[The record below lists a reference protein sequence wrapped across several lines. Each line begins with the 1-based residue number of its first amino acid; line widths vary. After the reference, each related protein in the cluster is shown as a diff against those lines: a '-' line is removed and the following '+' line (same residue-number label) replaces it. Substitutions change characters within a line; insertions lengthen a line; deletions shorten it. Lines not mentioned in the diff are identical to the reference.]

1 MPLHVVVGTS
11 VCGTATARLLAES
24 GDRVRI
30 LSRRGGG
37 PEHPLIERIAADA
50 RDADRLTRLTE
61 GAATLFNCATPAYHL
76 LPVETPALAAAL
88 LTAAERTGAGYV
100 NLSNTYGYGPADV
113 PLTEDRPL
121 SPTTVKGRV
130 RAELWE
136 DALAAHRQGRIRFT
150 EVRPG
155 DFVGPGQLSVFN
167 LLVAPQ
173 VLAGQTAD
181 VPADLDAPHSWA
193 YPGDVARTLVALS
206 RDERAWGRAWHVPSV
221 SDAPVRRL
229 ATRLAELAGAP
240 APRLTSMSPL
250 DLHNAGLADP
260 VVAQMWEM
268 QYQYQRPCLLDAS
281 LTARTFGLS
290 PTPLDQVLRET
301 AEALAPTAR

>member
-1 MPLHVVVGTS
+1 MPLHVIVGTS
-11 VCGTATARLLAES
+11 ASGTATARLLAES

-50 RDADRLTRLTE
+50 RDADRLTELTD
-61 GAATLFNCATPAYHL
+61 GATTLFNCATPAYDR

-88 LTAAERTGAGYV
+88 LTTAERTGAGYV
-100 NLSNTYGYGPADV
+100 NLSNTYGYGPADT

-130 RAELWE
+130 RARMWA
-136 DALAAHRQGRIRFT
+136 DAIAAHRAGRIRFT

-155 DFVGPGQLSVFN
+155 DFIGPGQLSVFN
-167 LLVAPQ
+167 LLVAPP
-173 VLAGQTAD
+173 VLAGETAT
-181 VPADLDAPHSWA
+181 VPADLDAAHSWG

-206 RDERAWGRAWHVPSV
+206 RDERAWGRAWHVPPV
-221 SDAPVRRL
+221 SDGSVRQL
-229 ATRLAELAGAP
+229 ATRFAELAGAP
-240 APRLTSMSPL
+240 VPRLAAMSAL

-260 VVAQMWEM
+260 IVAQMWEM
-268 QYQYQRPCLLDAS
+268 QYQYLRPCLLDAS
-281 LTARTFGLS
+281 LTAQTFGLV
-290 PTPLDQVLRET
+290 PTPLDEVLLET
-301 AEALAPTAR
+301 AGAFTG